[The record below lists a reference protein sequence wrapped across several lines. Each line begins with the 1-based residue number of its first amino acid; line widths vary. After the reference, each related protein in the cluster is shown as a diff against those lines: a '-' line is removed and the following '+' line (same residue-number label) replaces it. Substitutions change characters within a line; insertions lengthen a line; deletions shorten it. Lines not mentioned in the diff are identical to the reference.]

1 MVKICISE
9 YEVPERGFDVSRCP
23 VVRASHTPLHRYNLS
38 LWTIEA
44 TISNMNVIRRY
55 KGTRP
60 LTSKGN
66 SCCTR
71 SRAQDARKRWYHAV
85 SRRAKK
91 EKEEDRIKEVGRERG
106 TEKENACTTRRT
118 VEEKSYRRGRR
129 AKKGCKRKTKRRRK
143 GRNDKTAGT

>member
-55 KGTRP
+55 KVEGCLMKTLP
-60 LTSKGN
+60 
-66 SCCTR
+66 
-71 SRAQDARKRWYHAV
+71 
-85 SRRAKK
+85 
-91 EKEEDRIKEVGRERG
+91 EKLVF
-106 TEKENACTTRRT
+106 
-118 VEEKSYRRGRR
+118 
-129 AKKGCKRKTKRRRK
+129 
-143 GRNDKTAGT
+143 

>member
-55 KGTRP
+55 K
-60 LTSKGN
+60 
-66 SCCTR
+66 
-71 SRAQDARKRWYHAV
+71 RAPRYGDTKQLYTVRD
-85 SRRAKK
+85 
-91 EKEEDRIKEVGRERG
+91 IKIEG
-106 TEKENACTTRRT
+106 
-118 VEEKSYRRGRR
+118 
-129 AKKGCKRKTKRRRK
+129 
-143 GRNDKTAGT
+143 